1 MKGDESNQT
10 TSRPKFKWKGKAT
23 SQIVPRIDWQRVKPN
38 DESAQV
44 QWWITPNP
52 KWITP
57 NSRWRTPN
65 PRYFKHFNQ
74 SINQSIEQSI
84 NQSNNQ
90 SINRTI
96 NQSNDQSINQS
107 ITHCWD
113 NGLRAWTHA
122 PSFGTQQWWRTEGVD
137 ACPSFG
143 TVRYTKIL
151 HITNYYSWEMG
162 ACPWRQP
169 WANEFKVQ
177 LYV

>member
-1 MKGDESNQT
+1 MKRKGDESNRT
-10 TSRPKFKWKGKAT
+10 TNWLAT
-23 SQIVPRIDWQRVKPN
+23 SQAQWRVGPSSIMN
-38 DESAQV
+38 NSESEM
-44 QWWITPNP
+44 N
-52 KWITP
+52 
-57 NSRWRTPN
+57 NSE
-65 PRYFKHFNQ
+65 FKMKNSESEIFQAFQ

-177 LYV
+177 LYI